1 VQEKLKAIEE
11 LKEIVAAARA
21 SGKKVVFT
29 NGCFDLLHRGHLRL
43 LREAKKLGDVL
54 IVALNSD
61 ESVRNIKGPNRP
73 IVPLDERAELLAALE
88 PVDYVTS
95 FEETEPR
102 RLIRELQP
110 HLLVKGGDWSKEQV
124 VGKEIVESYG
134 GEVAVISYAQGYS
147 TTEII
152 ERIRKA

>member
-1 VQEKLKAIEE
+1 VQEKLKAIDE
-11 LKEIVAAARA
+11 LKNIVAAAKA

-43 LREAKKLGDVL
+43 LCEAKKLGDVL
-54 IVALNSD
+54 VVALNSD
-61 ESVRNIKGPNRP
+61 ESVKSIKGPGRP

-95 FEETEPR
+95 FDETEPR

-110 HLLVKGGDWSKEQV
+110 HVLVKGGDWSREQV

-134 GEVAVISYAQGYS
+134 GKVAVVPYARGYS

>member
-1 VQEKLKAIEE
+1 
-11 LKEIVAAARA
+11 
-21 SGKKVVFT
+21 
-29 NGCFDLLHRGHLRL
+29 
-43 LREAKKLGDVL
+43 L

-61 ESVRNIKGPNRP
+61 ESVRSIKGPGRP

-95 FEETEPR
+95 FDETEPR
-102 RLIRELQP
+102 RLIRLLQP
-110 HLLVKGGDWSKEQV
+110 HVLVKGGDWSKDQV

-134 GEVAVISYAQGYS
+134 GEVAVVPYAQGYS